1 MADNRSR
8 TRRRFI
14 ATAGAS
20 GVAALAGCSGGG
32 GDTSNDTTTT
42 GSGGSEGTTVGTTMS
57 GGEMADKI
65 VFYNSGGL
73 SSDPGTEKN
82 IKRFEDETGI
92 TVEVNEVPWS
102 NLKTSLTTN
111 WRNQSSQIDAFNGP
125 TWWLADFVNAGWIEP
140 LGLSNAHMNKFP
152 ESLRSLVTFD
162 GKTYM
167 APQLGKW
174 GSYLYDKK
182 VLSQAGYDAPP
193 DTWDDILKM
202 GPDLGSGN
210 RSAFGFTWANKDV
223 FMFKQF
229 LYQAGSQLFNDSNQP
244 TFVETGTKV
253 FNDFLVP
260 LREQGLIPDGT
271 SSMGEG
277 GVGDTFIAGNLATV
291 ESWTPLGSR
300 VLGSDGWDE
309 SRLGSA
315 KPPKGPSSRATFQD
329 ANGVAVSA
337 FSKRKKA
344 AKEFARFMS
353 TTESSKTDMV
363 VEGNPSVVPEVYDS
377 SEVKEKYP
385 ADLVEDMKFNL
396 EHAKSETYL
405 AQPQV
410 DNFLSNQITP
420 ALLGNKD
427 PKKALQTARDNI
439 VGLYQDI
446 GVL

>member
-1 MADNRSR
+1 MADNPSR

-14 ATAGAS
+14 AGAGAT
-20 GVAALAGCSGGG
+20 GVAALAGCSGN
-32 GDTSNDTTTT
+32 DSSNATTTDS
-42 GSGGSEGTTVGTTMS
+42 SGGTTVGTTMS

-73 SSDPGTEKN
+73 GSDPGTEKN
-82 IKRFEDETGI
+82 IQRFQDETGI
-92 TVEVNEVPWS
+92 QVEVNEVPWS

-111 WRNQSSQIDAFNGP
+111 WRNQSSEIDAFNGP
-125 TWWLADFVNAGWIEP
+125 TWWLADFVNAGWLEP
-140 LGLSNAHMNKFP
+140 LGLGDGHMGKFP
-152 ESLRSLVTFD
+152 DSLRSLVTFD

-174 GSYLYDKK
+174 GTYLYDKK
-182 VLSQAGYDAPP
+182 VLSEAGYDAPP
-193 DTWDDILKM
+193 DTWDDVLNM
-202 GPDLGSGN
+202 GSDLGSGN

-229 LYQAGSQLFNDSNQP
+229 LYQAGSELFDDSNNP
-244 TFVETGTKV
+244 SFVETGTKV
-253 FNDFLVP
+253 FNDFLLP

-344 AKEFARFMS
+344 AKKFARFMS
-353 TTESSKTDMV
+353 TTESSKTDML

-377 SEVKEKYP
+377 PEVKEKYP

-396 EHAKSETYL
+396 ENAKSETYL

-420 ALLGNKD
+420 ALLGDKD
-427 PKKALQTARDNI
+427 PQTALKTARDNI
-439 VGLYQDI
+439 VGLYKDI